1 MKDHE
6 QDFRINR
13 LEQEVDFFR
22 KTTEQ
27 SLIENGKKI
36 DRVLSVLETDEA
48 IGKEG
53 LVSKVNTLEDK
64 IYSLKN
70 FIRAYKLAITMLAGV
85 CTAIGSAVTYYINY
99 LKGS

>member
-6 QDFRINR
+6 QDFRITR

-27 SLIENGKKI
+27 SLVENGKKI
-36 DRVLSVLETDEA
+36 DRVLSVLENDET

-53 LVSKVNTLEDK
+53 LVKKVDKLEHK

-70 FIRAYKLAITMLAGV
+70 FIRAYKLAIAMLAGLF
-85 CTAIGSAVTYYINY
+85 TAIGSAVTYYINY
-99 LKGS
+99 LRG

>member
-6 QDFRINR
+6 QDFRITR

-27 SLIENGKKI
+27 SLVENGKKI

-85 CTAIGSAVTYYINY
+85 FTAIGSAVTYYINY